1 METQN
6 EKKTAG
12 MKEDMTLLDYIGIQ
26 ISRMTLSRK
35 LGTAHNYRR
44 AQKSIS
50 VFTGGK
56 DILLRD
62 VDENFIDS
70 YNAHLVGRGLVRNS
84 ISFYMRILRA
94 VYNRAVRHK
103 LTSQKY
109 PFQNVYTGVDRTRK
123 RAVGREVISR
133 IFNLDL
139 PRGSK
144 LELSRDLF
152 IFSYLTRGMSFV
164 DIAFLK
170 KSDLSHGTLTYFR
183 KKTGQLLS
191 VRIEPDA
198 MSIISR
204 WKSGTSGTRYLF
216 PVLKSD
222 NPKEAYREYQS
233 ALNSHN
239 RSLHKIAGMTGAD
252 CNLTSYISRHTWAT
266 TARDCQIPIS
276 IISQALGHTSER
288 TTRIYLTDIGNDA
301 IDQANH
307 AIISFL
313 HPRSGTAIRPRP

>member
-1 METQN
+1 MRTQK
-6 EKKTAG
+6 EKKNAG
-12 MKEDMTLLDYIGIQ
+12 RQEDMTLFNYIGIQ
-26 ISRMTLSRK
+26 ISRLCLGGR
-35 LGTAHNYRR
+35 LGTAHNYSRTL
-44 AQKSIS
+44 KSIS
-50 VFTGGK
+50 TFTKGN
-56 DILLRD
+56 DIGLEQ
-62 VDENFIDS
+62 VDEQFIDR
-70 YNAHLVGRGLVRNS
+70 YNAWLVGRGLVRNS

-103 LTSQKY
+103 LTPQKF

-123 RAVGREVISR
+123 RAVNRQVISG

-139 PRGSK
+139 PKGSK

-170 KSDLSHGTLTYFR
+170 KSDLSHGILTYFR

-204 WKSGTSGTRYLF
+204 WSPDAARTRYLF
-216 PVLKSD
+216 PVIKSD
-222 NPKEAYREYQS
+222 DPKEAYREYQN

-239 RSLHKIAGMTGAD
+239 RALHKIAGMLGED
-252 CNLTSYISRHTWAT
+252 CDLTSYIPRHTWAT

-288 TTRIYLTDIGNDA
+288 TTRIYLTDIGNEA
-301 IDQANH
+301 IDEANH
-307 AIISFL
+307 TIISFL
-313 HPRSGTAIRPRP
+313 SARPDTAIRPRA